1 MFCAH
6 NCKFDVVA
14 ITEISRIVP
23 FMIAILFLLVILFSA
38 RIEIGMVKV
47 ILIFLWDSLNVSFQ
61 QNLDDQCEVLRV
73 DTATHVVLI
82 CMH

>member
-1 MFCAH
+1 MLALLFLRDLTLLGYVCAH
-6 NCKFDVVA
+6 NCKCDVFA

-61 QNLDDQCEVLRV
+61 QNLDDQCEV
-73 DTATHVVLI
+73 
-82 CMH
+82 